1 MARYDFKCK
10 NCGLYEEIVRS
21 MNDDSIIKCSKC
33 SAEMRQV
40 FSAPPVHFKGSGFHS
55 TDYKQTNYDQ
65 MTNDQK
71 DTYDDMASDKINE
84 DNEKNEKTMREVA
97 RDITR

>member
-1 MARYDFKCK
+1 MARYDFKCPEC
-10 NCGLYEEIVRS
+10 NYVEEVSRT
-21 MNDDSIIKCSKC
+21 MNDSGIITCEECDS
-33 SAEMRQV
+33 EMRQV

-65 MTNDQK
+65 MSNNQK
-71 DTYDDMASDKINE
+71 DTFDDMASDKINE

-97 RDITR
+97 RDIAR